1 MKILD
6 RYLIQHF
13 LRPLIACGVIFTIL
27 VFVGHFFDKMEIF
40 NRFHAH
46 GLDIFT
52 YVILGIP
59 YWLNVVFPV
68 VTLLAL
74 MFSLGPLQ
82 QSGEITAMRSAGIS
96 SYRLYAPFFAM
107 GVLISLISMVGGMT
121 LFPSLSAR
129 ANVVYRQR
137 IKQERVINTLRDH
150 LVVTGRDN
158 QLFTIGTL
166 DTGTGTMTDII
177 IDQFDNQMRHKSTL
191 SAQTGHYE
199 KDRWMFNHGNII
211 FFDADGSPRNEPFQ
225 EKLLDIHEKPED
237 FVYENNKPDDL
248 THRQL
253 QLRIRHLHDLGVR
266 AYKEEVALHTQFALP
281 LANIVVILIG
291 IPFAL
296 NRMKKGTA
304 QMVFYAFAGTF
315 LYWGTVS
322 VFQSL
327 GEQGIMPAWVS
338 AWTPNFA
345 FGFLALWMLM
355 RATKA

>member
-6 RYLIQHF
+6 RYLIHHF
-13 LRPLIACGVIFTIL
+13 FRPLTACGVIFTLL

-46 GLDIFT
+46 GLDIIT

-82 QSGEITAMRSAGIS
+82 QGGEITAMRSAGIS
-96 SYRLYAPFFAM
+96 SFRLYIPFFVM
-107 GVLISLISMVGGMT
+107 GALISLLSMIGGMT
-121 LFPSLSAR
+121 VFPSLSAR
-129 ANVVYRQR
+129 ANVIYRER
-137 IKQERVINTLRDH
+137 IKHEPVFNTLRDH
-150 LVVTGRDN
+150 LVVTGKNN
-158 QLFTIGTL
+158 QRFTIGTL
-166 DTGTGTMTDII
+166 DTGTGTMTDIV
-177 IDQFDNQMRHKSTL
+177 IDQFDDQMRHKSTL
-191 SAQTGHYE
+191 SAQKGHYQNGP
-199 KDRWMFNHGNII
+199 WLFNRGNII
-211 FFDADGSPRNEPFQ
+211 FFDANGDLRNEPFE
-225 EKLLDIHEKPED
+225 EKLLDIHVRPED

-253 QLRIRHLHDLGVR
+253 QQRIRHLQDLGIP
-266 AYKEEVALHTQFALP
+266 AYKERVALYTQFALP

-296 NRMKKGTA
+296 NRLKKGTA
-304 QMVFYAFAGTF
+304 QTVFYAFGGTF
-315 LYWGTVS
+315 LYWGAVS

-327 GEQGIMPAWVS
+327 GEQGIMPAWIS
-338 AWTPNFA
+338 AWTPNFIFGTLA
-345 FGFLALWMLM
+345 FWMLV
-355 RATKA
+355 RTTKA

>member
-6 RYLIQHF
+6 RYLIHHF
-13 LRPLIACGVIFTIL
+13 LRPLVACGVIFTLL

-46 GLDIFT
+46 GLDIIA

-96 SYRLYAPFFAM
+96 SYRLYVPFFAM
-107 GVLISLISMVGGMT
+107 GTLISLVSMVGGMT
-121 LFPSLSAR
+121 VFPSLSAR
-129 ANVVYRQR
+129 ANVIYRAR
-137 IKQERVINTLRDH
+137 IKHEQAFNTLRDH
-150 LVVTGRDN
+150 LVLTGRDN
-158 QLFTIGTL
+158 QNFTIGTL
-166 DTGTGTMTDII
+166 DTGTGTMTDIA

-191 SAQTGHYE
+191 SAQKGHFQNGLWLFS
-199 KDRWMFNHGNII
+199 KGNII
-211 FFDADGSPRNEPFQ
+211 SFDADGNLRNEPFE
-225 EKLLDIHEKPED
+225 EKLLDIHETPGD
-237 FVYENNKPDDL
+237 FVYENSKPDDL

-253 QLRIRHLHDLGVR
+253 QQRIQHLHDLGVK

-296 NRMKKGTA
+296 NRLKKGTA
-304 QMVFYAFAGTF
+304 QTVFYAFGGTF
-315 LYWGTVS
+315 LYWGAVS

-327 GEQGIMPAWVS
+327 GEQGMMPAWIS
-338 AWTPNFA
+338 AWTPNLIFGTAA
-345 FGFLALWMLM
+345 FWMLI
-355 RATKA
+355 RATRA